1 MKSLAAHHR
10 RCAVAPHPAAGVLGA
25 VSPDD
30 RVTARND
37 VCVVAP
43 GTEQHVGAEDQAQR
57 QDPSDARR
65 ANIRCHLA
73 QVGLRHC
80 ATIGHAV
87 AAATGSRCCS
97 LGRAAAAPGGSCQA
111 KQDSQYGRD
120 MKYEDPPLL
129 RHAEAD
135 EVLRAALRAV
145 NTSPYENSVL
155 VGLALYDDDRAYVED
170 WCVRLAEQAEDL
182 WLRGLA
188 CLCIGSHLA
197 RRFHVVGD
205 RAAALVRAMAD
216 DPAMVAVNGQVL
228 DARDDLD
235 LFVSSS

>member
-1 MKSLAAHHR
+1 
-10 RCAVAPHPAAGVLGA
+10 
-25 VSPDD
+25 
-30 RVTARND
+30 
-37 VCVVAP
+37 
-43 GTEQHVGAEDQAQR
+43 
-57 QDPSDARR
+57 
-65 ANIRCHLA
+65 
-73 QVGLRHC
+73 
-80 ATIGHAV
+80 
-87 AAATGSRCCS
+87 
-97 LGRAAAAPGGSCQA
+97 
-111 KQDSQYGRD
+111 

-129 RHAEAD
+129 CHAEAD

-170 WCVRLAEQAEDL
+170 WCVRVAEQAEDL

-197 RRFHVVGD
+197 RRFRVVSD

-216 DPAMVAVNGQVL
+216 DPAMVAVNGQIL

-235 LFVSSS
+235 LFVPSS